1 MRKNR
6 TILIAVVAV
15 IGFLTSCQKVIQLD
29 LSTTSP
35 QLVIQG
41 DIYDEPGPY
50 AVKISKTIDFDKP
63 NIYPPVTNATV
74 TITDNTGK
82 VDNLSQ
88 AADGTYVTSTLQG
101 VIGRTYTL
109 TVTIDGKTYTA
120 ISTMPEAVNI
130 DTIYSKKSF
139 FGNDKVIVLDF
150 VNPPTKENYYQ
161 VVHLVNGKQIPGFS
175 VFDNNSN
182 LVEKVSFSFMTTNIT
197 PELVAGDMIDV
208 WLERIDKGVFE
219 YFRTANR
226 NGGRSTSP
234 ANPVSNISNGAL
246 GYFSACSVRKKT
258 FTYK

>member
-6 TILIAVVAV
+6 TVLFTVVAV

-29 LSTTSP
+29 LSTTSA

-41 DIYDEPGPY
+41 DVYDEPGPY
-50 AVKISKTIDFDKP
+50 AVKISKTVDFDKP

-74 TITDNTGK
+74 TISDNTGK
-82 VDNLSQ
+82 VETLSQ
-88 AADGTYVTSTLQG
+88 VTDGTYVTSTLQG

-109 TVTIDGKTYTA
+109 TVKIDGKTYTA
-120 ISTMPEAVNI
+120 SSTMPEAVNI
-130 DTIYSKKSF
+130 DTIYSKKSLF
-139 FGNDKVIVLDF
+139 SNDKVIVLDF
-150 VNPPTKENYYQ
+150 VNPPNKENYYQ
-161 VVHLVNGKQIPGFS
+161 VVHSVNGKQIPGFS
-175 VFDNNSN
+175 VFNNNSSM
-182 LVEKVSFSFMTTNIT
+182 VEKVSFSFMTTNSI
-197 PELVAGDMIDV
+197 PEVIKGDVIDV

-234 ANPVSNISNGAL
+234 ANPVSNISNGSL

-258 FTYK
+258 FTYQ